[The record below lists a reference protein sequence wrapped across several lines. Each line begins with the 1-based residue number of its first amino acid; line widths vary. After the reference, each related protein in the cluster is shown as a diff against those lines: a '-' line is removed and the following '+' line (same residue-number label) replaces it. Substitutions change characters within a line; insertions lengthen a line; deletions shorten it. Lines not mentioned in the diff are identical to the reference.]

1 MLTRTEK
8 IIICIMILAIAF
20 AAASFL
26 IGNPAE
32 ACELPVVTL
41 IQNEPE
47 YHDFA
52 EEYNPQKF
60 ANPVETLTREADI
73 SSGNGTSYTVEMALS
88 YVSLPNERLTK
99 SKGVFMGP
107 SGRET
112 WYNLNMSTCVKM
124 MRNLGFSEEEYPVWV
139 RSDGAKMMGDYVMC
153 AANLE
158 TRPKGTIVESSLG
171 LAIVVDTGGFA
182 KTHPDGL
189 DLCTNW

>member
-1 MLTRTEK
+1 MFTRTERILISA
-8 IIICIMILAIAF
+8 III
-20 AAASFL
+20 AAALAAVTFFA
-26 IGNPAE
+26 PAE

-60 ANPVETLTREADI
+60 ANPAETLTREADI
-73 SSGNGTSYTVEMALS
+73 SSVNGTSYTVEMALS

-112 WYNLNMSTCVKM
+112 WYNLPMGKCIEM

-139 RSDGAKMMGDYVMC
+139 RDDGAKMMGDYVMC

-171 LAIVVDTGGFA
+171 LAIVVDTGGFVN
-182 KTHPDGL
+182 TYPDGL